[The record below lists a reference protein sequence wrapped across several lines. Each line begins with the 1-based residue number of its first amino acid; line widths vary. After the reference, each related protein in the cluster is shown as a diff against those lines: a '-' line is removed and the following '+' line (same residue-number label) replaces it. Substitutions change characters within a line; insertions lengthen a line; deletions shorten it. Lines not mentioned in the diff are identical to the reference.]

1 MALPR
6 GCSSLAFQLDPA
18 AQKQHEDQDKRFPE
32 ASPENI
38 PGFFLCPRTRLA
50 LLAAP
55 PAIFKSRSVAVLRR
69 THRNCGTE
77 QVLKPWRPLK
87 ALSPPGGTVPKA
99 LRVTPP
105 TPGGSLEATS
115 SPGTAGGA
123 AAPALGQEESAAG
136 APKPPCSPRR
146 ASPKALWQ
154 PTGRQQALG
163 PKGRADSSGENPP

>member
-1 MALPR
+1 M
-6 GCSSLAFQLDPA
+6 
-18 AQKQHEDQDKRFPE
+18 
-32 ASPENI
+32 
-38 PGFFLCPRTRLA
+38 A

-55 PAIFKSRSVAVLRR
+55 PAIFKSRSVAVLGR

-105 TPGGSLEATS
+105 TPGGSLEATN

-136 APKPPCSPRR
+136 APKPPCSPQT

-163 PKGRADSSGENPP
+163 PKARADSSGETPPSLPRADGGRGSAVPGGRAGCRATSRGSADTSRSRSPALAEPPGR